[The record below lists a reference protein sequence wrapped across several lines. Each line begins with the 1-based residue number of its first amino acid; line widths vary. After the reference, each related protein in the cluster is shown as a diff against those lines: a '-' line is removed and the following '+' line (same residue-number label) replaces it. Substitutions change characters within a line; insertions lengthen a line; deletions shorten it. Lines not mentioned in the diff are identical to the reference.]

1 MTYQKITIPLDHG
14 NRNMKTAEE
23 VFTSGLVESD
33 LKPVLG
39 EYLQY
44 NGKYYSLTGE
54 RIPYMRDK
62 TLDDR
67 FFILTLFGIVKEL
80 ERRTQ
85 PQKDTI
91 YQVELPVGLPL
102 KHYGALFEKFGQYF
116 VRPGVQRF
124 TFNKREYLVQITK
137 AAVFP
142 QDYAAAMTI
151 YPQIAAY
158 NRVVTVDIGGFTLDY
173 LLLREGRPDLSV
185 CDSLEKGVI
194 TLYNRIISRVSS
206 DFDMLLED
214 TDIDTIILGKNS
226 DYSDSVIRLVKQ
238 MTKQYVDDF
247 LGALRERGI
256 DLKTGC
262 IVFIGGG
269 AKLLRE
275 YLENTDKIGKCV
287 FVEDICANAKGY
299 EILYQVAEFL
309 NSLERE
315 KAQYIVKAVLTYR
328 TLEEKG
334 EVPQTGGA
342 VSYDYETI
350 KSIVL
355 QIMREQ
361 GADGKIPAVQPET
374 ASLSLEAEPKEQI
387 TEEDSLIGFDESAMQ
402 GIMASLSAFQNQ
414 N

>member
-67 FFILTLFGIVKEL
+67 FFILTLFGIGKEL
-80 ERRTQ
+80 EKRTQ

-91 YQVELPVGLPL
+91 YQVELPVGLPP
-102 KHYGALFEKFGQYF
+102 KHYGALYEKFGQYF

-173 LLLREGRPDLSV
+173 LLL

-238 MTKQYVDDF
+238 MTKQY
-247 LGALRERGI
+247 
-256 DLKTGC
+256 
-262 IVFIGGG
+262 
-269 AKLLRE
+269 
-275 YLENTDKIGKCV
+275 GK
-287 FVEDICANAKGY
+287 
-299 EILYQVAEFL
+299 
-309 NSLERE
+309 E
-315 KAQYIVKAVLTYR
+315 K
-328 TLEEKG
+328 
-334 EVPQTGGA
+334 
-342 VSYDYETI
+342 
-350 KSIVL
+350 
-355 QIMREQ
+355 
-361 GADGKIPAVQPET
+361 
-374 ASLSLEAEPKEQI
+374 
-387 TEEDSLIGFDESAMQ
+387 
-402 GIMASLSAFQNQ
+402 LSALKKQ
-414 N
+414 

>member
-39 EYLQY
+39 EYLEY

-67 FFILTLFGIVKEL
+67 FFILTLFGIGKEL
-80 ERRTQ
+80 EKRTQ

-91 YQVELPVGLPL
+91 YQVELPVGLPP
-102 KHYGALFEKFGQYF
+102 KHYGALYEKFGQYF

-194 TLYNRIISRVSS
+194 TLYNRILSRVSS

-238 MTKQYVDDF
+238 MTKQY
-247 LGALRERGI
+247 
-256 DLKTGC
+256 
-262 IVFIGGG
+262 
-269 AKLLRE
+269 
-275 YLENTDKIGKCV
+275 GK
-287 FVEDICANAKGY
+287 
-299 EILYQVAEFL
+299 
-309 NSLERE
+309 E
-315 KAQYIVKAVLTYR
+315 K
-328 TLEEKG
+328 
-334 EVPQTGGA
+334 
-342 VSYDYETI
+342 
-350 KSIVL
+350 
-355 QIMREQ
+355 
-361 GADGKIPAVQPET
+361 
-374 ASLSLEAEPKEQI
+374 
-387 TEEDSLIGFDESAMQ
+387 
-402 GIMASLSAFQNQ
+402 LSALKKQ
-414 N
+414 

>member
-1 MTYQKITIPLDHG
+1 M
-14 NRNMKTAEE
+14 
-23 VFTSGLVESD
+23 
-33 LKPVLG
+33 
-39 EYLQY
+39 
-44 NGKYYSLTGE
+44 
-54 RIPYMRDK
+54 
-62 TLDDR
+62 
-67 FFILTLFGIVKEL
+67 
-80 ERRTQ
+80 
-85 PQKDTI
+85 
-91 YQVELPVGLPL
+91 
-102 KHYGALFEKFGQYF
+102 
-116 VRPGVQRF
+116 
-124 TFNKREYLVQITK
+124 
-137 AAVFP
+137 
-142 QDYAAAMTI
+142 
-151 YPQIAAY
+151 
-158 NRVVTVDIGGFTLDY
+158 
-173 LLLREGRPDLSV
+173 
-185 CDSLEKGVI
+185 
-194 TLYNRIISRVSS
+194 YNRIISRVSS
-206 DFDMLLED
+206 DFDMILED

>member
-67 FFILTLFGIVKEL
+67 FFILTLFGIGKEL

-91 YQVELPVGLPL
+91 YQVELPVGLPP

-247 LGALRERGI
+247 LGAFRERGI

-361 GADGKIPAVQPET
+361 GAEGRYLRCNRKQLPYSRKP
-374 ASLSLEAEPKEQI
+374 
-387 TEEDSLIGFDESAMQ
+387 
-402 GIMASLSAFQNQ
+402 NQ
-414 N
+414 KSRSQKRIR

>member
-1 MTYQKITIPLDHG
+1 M
-14 NRNMKTAEE
+14 
-23 VFTSGLVESD
+23 
-33 LKPVLG
+33 
-39 EYLQY
+39 
-44 NGKYYSLTGE
+44 
-54 RIPYMRDK
+54 
-62 TLDDR
+62 
-67 FFILTLFGIVKEL
+67 
-80 ERRTQ
+80 
-85 PQKDTI
+85 
-91 YQVELPVGLPL
+91 
-102 KHYGALFEKFGQYF
+102 
-116 VRPGVQRF
+116 
-124 TFNKREYLVQITK
+124 QITK

-247 LGALRERGI
+247 LGAFRERGI

-287 FVEDICANAKGY
+287 FVEDICANTKEY
-299 EILYQVAEFL
+299 EMLYKVQ
-309 NSLERE
+309 
-315 KAQYIVKAVLTYR
+315 K
-328 TLEEKG
+328 
-334 EVPQTGGA
+334 
-342 VSYDYETI
+342 
-350 KSIVL
+350 KSG
-355 QIMREQ
+355 R
-361 GADGKIPAVQPET
+361 
-374 ASLSLEAEPKEQI
+374 
-387 TEEDSLIGFDESAMQ
+387 
-402 GIMASLSAFQNQ
+402 
-414 N
+414 

>member
-23 VFTSGLVESD
+23 VFTSGLAESD

-39 EYLQY
+39 ECLQY
-44 NGKYYSLTGE
+44 NGKFYSLTGE

-62 TLDDR
+62 SLDDR
-67 FFILTLFGIVKEL
+67 FFILPLFGIGKEL

-85 PQKDTI
+85 PQKDII
-91 YQVELPVGLPL
+91 YQVELPVGLPP
-102 KHYGALFEKFGQYF
+102 KHYGALFEKFGHQWIHF
-116 VRPGVQRF
+116 RLSG
-124 TFNKREYLVQITK
+124 
-137 AAVFP
+137 AS
-142 QDYAAAMTI
+142 
-151 YPQIAAY
+151 
-158 NRVVTVDIGGFTLDY
+158 G
-173 LLLREGRPDLSV
+173 GRPDLSV

-262 IVFIGGG
+262 IVFISGG

-275 YLENTDKIGKCV
+275 YLENTDKIGNIQDCV
-287 FVEDICANAKGY
+287 HE
-299 EILYQVAEFL
+299 L
-309 NSLERE
+309 
-315 KAQYIVKAVLTYR
+315 
-328 TLEEKG
+328 
-334 EVPQTGGA
+334 
-342 VSYDYETI
+342 
-350 KSIVL
+350 
-355 QIMREQ
+355 
-361 GADGKIPAVQPET
+361 
-374 ASLSLEAEPKEQI
+374 
-387 TEEDSLIGFDESAMQ
+387 
-402 GIMASLSAFQNQ
+402 
-414 N
+414 

>member
-14 NRNMKTAEE
+14 NRNMKTVEE
-23 VFTSGLVESD
+23 VFTSGLAESD

-44 NGKYYSLTGE
+44 NGKFYSLTGE

-62 TLDDR
+62 SLDDR
-67 FFILTLFGIVKEL
+67 FFILPLFGIGKEL

-85 PQKDTI
+85 PQKDII
-91 YQVELPVGLPL
+91 YQVELPVGLRSIM
-102 KHYGALFEKFGQYF
+102 ALFL
-116 VRPGVQRF
+116 RS
-124 TFNKREYLVQITK
+124 L
-137 AAVFP
+137 
-142 QDYAAAMTI
+142 
-151 YPQIAAY
+151 
-158 NRVVTVDIGGFTLDY
+158 DISGFTLDY
-173 LLLREGRPDLSV
+173 LVLREGRPDLSV

-262 IVFIGGG
+262 IVFISGG

-275 YLENTDKIGKCV
+275 YLENTDKIGNIQDCV
-287 FVEDICANAKGY
+287 HE
-299 EILYQVAEFL
+299 L
-309 NSLERE
+309 
-315 KAQYIVKAVLTYR
+315 
-328 TLEEKG
+328 
-334 EVPQTGGA
+334 
-342 VSYDYETI
+342 
-350 KSIVL
+350 
-355 QIMREQ
+355 
-361 GADGKIPAVQPET
+361 
-374 ASLSLEAEPKEQI
+374 
-387 TEEDSLIGFDESAMQ
+387 
-402 GIMASLSAFQNQ
+402 
-414 N
+414 